1 MTKFSMTRL
10 LGVLIILS
18 FVCLGS
24 CKKEEKDV
32 CGTNYYSAL
41 STQITAVANTYV
53 TYSMNQTTAN
63 CSAYKS
69 ALQSYVNALQP
80 YSNCTVWT
88 GTTKAEWQAALNETQ
103 AEVNALN
110 CN

>member
-1 MTKFSMTRL
+1 MTKISITRL

-32 CGTNYYSAL
+32 CGTNFYSAL
-41 STQITAVANTYV
+41 SAQV
-53 TYSMNQTTAN
+53 TTMTNAAIAYGFTPTTAN

-69 ALQSYVNALQP
+69 SLQAYVNALQP

-88 GTTKAEWQAALNETQ
+88 GTTKADWQEALNDAQ
-103 AEVNALN
+103 AEINALT